1 MKAFSRVLLSFA
13 VAGGAVAAL
22 SAPAHATL
30 QFSIGNGE
38 SSFGCVDNFS
48 CDNDSAV
55 GVISIPSVSSPE
67 FGISA
72 TNVKLRSTGG
82 AEAPA
87 ALDATIGSFSNTS
100 GGTLSG
106 AFALGDR
113 SFNSAKLFRISVSTT
128 WTNATANSE
137 LDMSWFADPSNQQGA
152 NTPFDAPGNQF
163 DSTELVSPESG
174 NGTVTFSDT
183 VALNVSGPFSLTL
196 QGDLALA
203 NGATVSATESVTAI
217 PEASTWTMLIA
228 GFAGLGIAGYRV
240 SRKRNA
246 LAV

>member
-1 MKAFSRVLLSFA
+1 MKAFSRLLLSIA
-13 VAGGAVAAL
+13 TAGGAVAAL
-22 SAPAHATL
+22 SAPAHAVL

-38 SSFGCVDNFS
+38 SSFACVDNSS
-48 CDNDSAV
+48 CDSDPAT

-72 TNVKLRSTGG
+72 TDVKLTSTGG
-82 AEAPA
+82 TEAPA
-87 ALDATIGSFSNTS
+87 ALDAKIGSFSNTS

-106 AFALGDR
+106 AFALGDT
-113 SFNSAKLFRISVSTT
+113 SFSGAKLFRISVSTT
-128 WTNATANSE
+128 WTNATADSA
-137 LDMSWFADPSNQQGA
+137 LDVSWFADPLNQQGA

-163 DSTELVSPESG
+163 DSTELDSPESG

-183 VALNVSGPFSLTL
+183 VALNVSSPFSLTL

-240 SRKRNA
+240 SRKRGA